1 MDELMRSRARL
12 TMHAIEKHTELLI
25 AALDGALIEL
35 SPECVRWGAVCDPRR
50 WMTNRCTTGA
60 SERHKACGEVLAL
73 AHQYV
78 GAATDLETLI
88 RAGAAGHDC
97 ACKAA
102 LRDTV
107 LETAGQ
113 LCSALRRWLGE
124 GHAPSLSDAAS
135 PLFPQYVPRAVP
147 RAGVDELFIQTP
159 SRPRSLLGAA
169 ADQTRPEAH

>member
-12 TMHAIEKHTELLI
+12 NLHAIEKHTELLV

-50 WMTNRCTTGA
+50 WMTARCTTGG
-60 SERHKACGEVLAL
+60 SERHSACSQILAI
-73 AHQYV
+73 APRYTEAV
-78 GAATDLETLI
+78 TELETLI

-97 ACKAA
+97 ECKAA

-107 LETAGQ
+107 LETAEQ
-113 LCSALRRWLGE
+113 LCSALRRWLGQD
-124 GHAPSLSDAAS
+124 HAPPLSDAAS

-147 RAGVDELFIQTP
+147 RAGVDDLFVQTP
-159 SRPRSLLGAA
+159 SQSPLSLGAA
-169 ADQTRPEAH
+169 AGESREGAH